1 MDPSSPAFEQIA
13 QRVSLV
19 GKTSFG
25 SSVMEAFAQAQQF
38 IFEFARGQIFIQ
50 SIDDCLL
57 LAGII
62 TFFSAI
68 PLFFLSRK

>member
-1 MDPSSPAFEQIA
+1 MENEYGDFEEIKEEVTFGKFVKFTREQYDSFCKIHGKP
-13 QRVSLV
+13 RVD
-19 GKTSFG
+19 
-25 SSVMEAFAQAQQF
+25 E
-38 IFEFARGQIFIQ
+38 IIQ